1 MQIREFRV
9 GEATRSLQFVPS
21 SAKISHIDKLNVIAP
36 YVREIQ
42 LSSNKVLDFC
52 VSVIEYAPGVDDSI
66 LDLSFNNGDSSSFI
80 NNDYIE
86 YDGVMKVKTS
96 YVFPVNQDVG
106 TPSVYESDAVI
117 IANFTTID
125 SLVMTESELNIVA
138 YPGAQIATPNSFIDF
153 SNIEKMNF
161 INIVSNK
168 DVGAVLKYAIDFG
181 LGEVIYDGTDWVSI
195 SDISTEGMTAAE
207 MNALTSE
214 QLEAGRDSS
223 NNFMVI
229 YYLDPITSVGVANN
243 DSIVVEVELKA
254 VPEISTTADYSLSFN
269 ETTSIATVTITK
281 DGTYRINYVGG
292 EE

>member
-243 DSIVVEVELKA
+243 DSIIVEVELKA